1 MLQGQL
7 SAGTSVTA
15 DSHAV
20 WQEELPDAQKMVFDY
35 DLPQAQRAAR
45 ILSQMSN
52 PYCFRV
58 GNVSV
63 KLEFPQNAPSLQ
75 ECFTRFLQR
84 KKSGL

>member
-1 MLQGQL
+1 MERLQGQI

-20 WQEELPDAQKMVFDY
+20 WQGELPDAQKMVFDY

-45 ILSQMSN
+45 MLSQMSN

-58 GNVSV
+58 GNMSV
-63 KLEFPQNAPSLQ
+63 KLDAPSLQ
-75 ECFTRFLQR
+75 ECFTHFLQR